1 MIICGMAKKPK
12 PRSPP
17 APPAKRRRGRPP
29 KPGGPTPQAE
39 IQRAYRARLAAAG
52 KVLRLVDVAS
62 ASPALASIPGFDP
75 ATQLVCDRQAFE
87 GMREK
92 LHNALLEVERRRD
105 DVAQLETRNAYLER
119 ELKLQERHNTNVL
132 KEVIELKRQLAKKKP
147 KKRRAGG

>member
-1 MIICGMAKKPK
+1 MIIRGMAKKPK

-52 KVLRLVDVAS
+52 KVLRLVDAVS
-62 ASPALASIPGFDP
+62 ASPALGSIPGFDP
-75 ATQLVCDRQAFE
+75 ATQIVCDRQAFE
-87 GMREK
+87 GTRNK

-105 DVAQLETRNAYLER
+105 DFARLETRNAYLER
-119 ELKLQERHNTNVL
+119 ELKLQERHNTNIL
-132 KEVIELKRQLAKKKP
+132 KEVVELKQQLAKKK
-147 KKRRAGG
+147 RAKPR